1 MDNNTFGTK
10 LKEQRIKMELKQS
23 DVATALG
30 CAPTSLT
37 NYENGVV
44 KPPFNVLS
52 KLCEILEVSPLELLE
67 KKYNFNEILK
77 ALKKPVNA
85 RSYEEQVA
93 INFSYSIL
101 EQQTPAALNR
111 LEKERENQEYIS
123 YRTGLSPAALDVNN
137 ENKISPQGLAM
148 LNKLLSCEQGLKALS
163 SVDICCQATDSST
176 MMDDVQILGF
186 MIFASIAIY
195 KIKEFERRNQNA
207 NTICN
212 RRTCLISDLS
222 RKKIQ
227 VLSRTDADD
236 ISRSVP

>member
-1 MDNNTFGTK
+1 MDNNIFGAR
-10 LKEQRIKMELKQS
+10 LKEQRIKMGLKQN

-37 NYENGVV
+37 NYERGVV

-85 RSYEEQVA
+85 RSYEDQVA
-93 INFSYSIL
+93 INFSYSIF

-111 LEKERENQEYIS
+111 LEKELENQEYIS
-123 YRTGLSPAALDVNN
+123 YRTGLSPAALAALDVNN
-137 ENKISPQGLAM
+137 ENKISPQSLAV

-163 SVDICCQATDSST
+163 SVDICCQATNSST

-195 KIKEFERRNQNA
+195 KIKEFERR
-207 NTICN
+207 
-212 RRTCLISDLS
+212 D
-222 RKKIQ
+222 
-227 VLSRTDADD
+227 
-236 ISRSVP
+236 